1 MPPRKRFPPNNVQ
14 ARRKSCLD
22 CVEEGITTS
31 RKAPHPGPRCATHH
45 RARRANR
52 RSTTQEQRWISVY
65 GITGDEYWRIYRY
78 QLGVCAICQRATGA
92 RKRLSVDHCHKTGIV
107 RGLLCSTCNSR
118 VLGHLRDDISAFE
131 RAIDYLQ
138 EPPATRVIGLRPV
151 PDFEP

>member
-92 RKRLSVDHCHKTGIV
+92 RKRLSVDHCV
-107 RGLLCSTCNSR
+107 RDEREDRRHVNGLPSFP
-118 VLGHLRDDISAFE
+118 A
-131 RAIDYLQ
+131 
-138 EPPATRVIGLRPV
+138 PPK
-151 PDFEP
+151 EC